1 MGKKTNKRIKAFKG
15 AACGLALALITG
27 PAFFAPSAEG
37 ASLAGEAGRAYAE
50 ARPAGEP
57 GEKVPAW
64 LAGPS
69 GGSQGAA
76 KQVKAIPSLYLE
88 EIGAGPGRIIWR
100 PEKRWRR
107 PGTAS
112 GRKSRSGG
120 RWTRRSETA
129 M

>member
-57 GEKVPAW
+57 G
-64 LAGPS
+64 
-69 GGSQGAA
+69 
-76 KQVKAIPSLYLE
+76 
-88 EIGAGPGRIIWR
+88 
-100 PEKRWRR
+100 
-107 PGTAS
+107 
-112 GRKSRSGG
+112 RKSPLGWPGPAAEARPS
-120 RWTRRSETA
+120 R
-129 M
+129 